1 MISGVSGVS
10 GVSRVTRVYRRLRFG
25 QPVIVISGLP
35 RSGTSMVM
43 KMLEAGGLEVLTDGV
58 RAADEN
64 NPNGYYE
71 LERVTRLNIDED
83 RSWLVEA
90 RGKAI
95 KIISFLLTYLPE
107 SNDYQVIFMHRNL
120 DEVIRSQNAML
131 VQRRQAIGET
141 SDETFHALYEK
152 HLKQVKSFL
161 GARRSFE
168 VLDVAYAEVLA
179 APGDEAARMSRFLGR
194 GLNLELMEAA
204 VDRQLYRNRSL
215 NGLRSGNYAAQ

>member
-1 MISGVSGVS
+1 MVS

-25 QPVIVISGLP
+25 RPVIVVSGLP

-58 RAADEN
+58 RGADEN

-71 LERVTRLNIDED
+71 LERVTRLNIDAD
-83 RSWLVEA
+83 RSWLAGA

-107 SNDYQVIFMHRNL
+107 SNDYHVIFMHRNL
-120 DEVIRSQNAML
+120 DEVLRSQNAML
-131 VQRRQAIGET
+131 VQRGQPIGAT
-141 SDETFHALYEK
+141 SDENVHALYDK
-152 HLKQVKSFL
+152 HVRQMKSFL
-161 GARRSFE
+161 GARRCFE
-168 VLDVAYAEVLA
+168 VLDVEYAEVLA

-194 GLNLELMEAA
+194 DLNVERMAAA
-204 VDRQLYRNRSL
+204 VDRRLYRNRSS
-215 NGLRSGNYAAQ
+215 NGFRHGNHAAQ